1 MVFYD
6 RINETAD
13 ALDSLR
19 LLLVQDLAQLG
30 AGSAATMREGHRKKV
45 IAATIVREELANLF
59 QAMSEQA
66 EKDEL
71 PDVSGLRQ
79 QLGELVTLAEQHRR
93 TLAGAIDATKERIN
107 VVVDARRRAAAPHE
121 TYGPNAAIRP
131 GPVSRHALT
140 MSSRKV

>member
-19 LLLVQDLAQLG
+19 LLLVQDLAQLE
-30 AGSAATMREGHRKKV
+30 ASSAATMREGHRKKV
-45 IAATIVREELANLF
+45 IAATIAREELANLF